1 MTQELKRTPLYR
13 AHRRSGAKMVAF
25 AGWEMPVQYRGVID
39 EHVAVR
45 TRAGL
50 FDVSHMG
57 EIVIQGPGALALCQ
71 KISANDVSRMKLQQ
85 AQYNLLMNE
94 RGGIVD
100 DVIFYKIESDNFL
113 ICVNAANSDKDFA
126 WIQKHAE
133 QGVELEN
140 ASDRYA
146 QLALQ
151 GPLAEKIL
159 QPLTSLQL
167 GEIRPFF
174 FAFGDVSSV
183 RCLVARTGY
192 TGEDGFE
199 LYCDPNEAEALWQG
213 LLENGRPSGLEPAGL
228 GARDTLRLEKAYP
241 LYGHE
246 LDDTTTPLEAGLEW
260 VTKLAK
266 GPFLGSDVLLKQKQ
280 EGVRRKLVGLELLE
294 PGIARSEYALFKDGR
309 SVGRVTSGTKSPS
322 LGKAIALAYVTV
334 DEAPLGNILAVD
346 IRGRR
351 ARAQIVAVPFYQR

>member
-1 MTQELKRTPLYR
+1 MKRTPLYG
-13 AHRRSGAKMVAF
+13 AHRRAGAKMVEF
-25 AGWEMPVQYRGVID
+25 AGWEMPVQYSGVID

-57 EIVIQGPGALALCQ
+57 EIVIRGPAALDLCQ
-71 KISANDVSRMKLQQ
+71 KISANDVSRIKLEQ

-94 RGGIVD
+94 KGGIVD
-100 DVIFYKIESDNFL
+100 DVIFYKIEPDHFL
-113 ICVNAANSDKDFA
+113 ICVNASNSDKDFA
-126 WIQKHAE
+126 WIEKHAE
-133 QGVELEN
+133 GNIELEN
-140 ASDRYA
+140 ASSRYA

-159 QPLTSLQL
+159 QSVTALRLD
-167 GEIRPFF
+167 EIKPFF
-174 FAFGDVSSV
+174 FSFGEVSSI

-199 LYCDPNEAEALWQG
+199 LYCDAGEAERLWNA
-213 LLENGRPSGLEPAGL
+213 LLESGTPMGLKPAGL

-260 VTKLAK
+260 VVKLAK
-266 GPFLGSDVLLKQKQ
+266 GPFVGREILLTQKQ
-280 EGVRRKLVGLELLE
+280 EGIRRKLVGLELLD
-294 PGIARSEYALFKDGR
+294 PGIARSEYAVFRNGTPI
-309 SVGRVTSGTKSPS
+309 GRVTSGTKSPT
-322 LGKAIALAYVTV
+322 LGKAIALAYVAI
-334 DEAPLGNILAVD
+334 DEARPGNAIDVD
-346 IRGRR
+346 IRGRK
-351 ARAQIVAVPFYQR
+351 ARAKIVPLPFYRR